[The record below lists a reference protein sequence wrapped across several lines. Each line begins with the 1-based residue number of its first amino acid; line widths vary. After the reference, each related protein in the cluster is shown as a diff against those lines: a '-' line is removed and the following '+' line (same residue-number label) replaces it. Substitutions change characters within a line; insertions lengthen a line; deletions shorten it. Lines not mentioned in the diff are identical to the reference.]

1 MNTKFEIQKAPRAFR
16 TISEVAGEIGL
27 EPYVIRF
34 WESQFKQIR
43 PMRRKGGRRYY
54 RPADIDF
61 LKGLKALLHGEN
73 LTIKKVKE
81 TIIKK
86 GKKFIVG
93 WPHEKIAD
101 PSSTIEKR
109 ILQIKLSYA
118 GEKTIYIN
126 SFPSQEEKLKINTL
140 LESLSELK
148 KQLLARTNF

>member
-93 WPHEKIAD
+93 WPNEKIAE
-101 PSSTIEKR
+101 PSLRIEKR
-109 ILQIKLSYA
+109 KLQIKLSFA

-126 SFPSQEEKLKINTL
+126 SFPSQEEN
-140 LESLSELK
+140 
-148 KQLLARTNF
+148 

>member
-93 WPHEKIAD
+93 WPNEKIAE
-101 PSSTIEKR
+101 SSSRIEKR
-109 ILQIKLSYA
+109 KLQIKLSYA

-126 SFPSQEEKLKINTL
+126 SFLSQEEKLKINTL

>member
-93 WPHEKIAD
+93 WPNEKIAK
-101 PSSTIEKR
+101 PSSRIEKR
-109 ILQIKLSYA
+109 KLQIKLSYA

-126 SFPSQEEKLKINTL
+126 FFPSQDEKLKINTL

>member
-61 LKGLKALLHGEN
+61 LKGLKALLHGKN

-81 TIIKK
+81 AIIKK
-86 GKKFIVG
+86 GKKFVVESQN
-93 WPHEKIAD
+93 EKIAEI
-101 PSSTIEKR
+101 TGIEKR
-109 ILQIKLSYA
+109 KLQIKLSYA

>member
-54 RPADIDF
+54 RPADIEF

-93 WPHEKIAD
+93 WPNEQIAK
-101 PSSTIEKR
+101 PSSRIEKR
-109 ILQIKLSYA
+109 KVQIKLSYA

-140 LESLSELK
+140 LESFSELK

>member
-1 MNTKFEIQKAPRAFR
+1 LSTKFDTQKAPRAFR
-16 TISEVAGEIGL
+16 TISEVAGEL
-27 EPYVIRF
+27 ELQPYVIRF
-34 WESQFKQIR
+34 WESQFKQIK
-43 PMRRKGGRRYY
+43 PMRGKGGRRYY
-54 RPADIDF
+54 RPRDIDF
-61 LKGLKALLHGEN
+61 IRGVKTLLHGKN
-73 LTIKKVKE
+73 FTIKKVKE

-93 WPHEKIAD
+93 WPNEKIAE
-101 PSSTIEKR
+101 PSSRIKKR
-109 ILQIKLSYA
+109 KLQIKLSYA